1 MIAPAELLPIVA
13 ELEYFARARLAKA
26 ALPGGIALR
35 DSRVDDVATDLGAYF
50 LAALERATS
59 TIAKDVAW
67 SWDPDDAI
75 AWAKEEA
82 ILEGVLEAWYLTLGA
97 DAFAGV
103 SEQLAV
109 DLAFDVSN
117 DLVAEVLDQVALEV
131 TRITEQTRTVLRNL
145 VERAAAE
152 GSSIETL
159 TKEIRSTFTAWS
171 TGRART
177 IALTETANA
186 YNQASLAGYAT
197 TGLVEKV
204 EVFDGPDCGWTH
216 HEDPDLAHGSIR
228 TLEEAKRH
236 PIAHPNCQRAFGA
249 VVAR

>member
-13 ELEYFARARLAKA
+13 DLERFARSRLAKA
-26 ALPGGIALR
+26 ALPAGIALR
-35 DSRVDDVATDLGAYF
+35 DSHVDEVAADVGEYF
-50 LAALERATS
+50 TGALERATS
-59 TIAKDVAW
+59 TIAKATAW
-67 SWDPDDAI
+67 KWDPDDAI
-75 AWAKEEA
+75 SWAKEEELLEA
-82 ILEGVLEAWYLTLGA
+82 ILERWYLTLGA

-103 SEQLAV
+103 SEQLAI

-145 VERAAAE
+145 VERATAE

-159 TKEIRSTFTAWS
+159 TREIGDTFTAWS

-204 EVFDGPDCGWTH
+204 EVFDGDGCGWTSH
-216 HEDPDLAHGSIR
+216 DDPDLANGSIR
-228 TLEEAKRH
+228 TLDEGQRQV
-236 PIAHPNCQRAFGA
+236 IAHPRCQRAFGA